1 MQARHRDEVFAAL
14 LLEINQ
20 NLGGNEGRLA
30 MGVFSDPVVK
40 EARRVLTD
48 QQAYRS
54 KLAIR

>member
-30 MGVFSDPVVK
+30 MGVFSRPG
-40 EARRVLTD
+40 R
-48 QQAYRS
+48 
-54 KLAIR
+54 